1 MLAAKRSE
9 RTWPSPGSDPVPI
22 ISFDSGTE
30 IRFEFSATLIVRT
43 FVRDFSPSCGQPG
56 VRLLLIRLCIFS
68 HFFSFFFPSLVSFN
82 AKSNPSTVRKI
93 GRSFFFKIRIE
104 TDDRVGRTRIYSIS
118 NHGGNKSLLSFS
130 TRTVSRTFH
139 AILLILLLNNTPRLK
154 YILSNI
160 FKRKFYFTFLCR
172 STRWTKRTMKN
183 SDVSEMLDRTIRSAT
198 IRLDA

>member
-1 MLAAKRSE
+1 MWATGCPPL
-9 RTWPSPGSDPVPI
+9 V
-22 ISFDSGTE
+22 DSSLY
-30 IRFEFSATLIVRT
+30 FL
-43 FVRDFSPSCGQPG
+43 P
-56 VRLLLIRLCIFS
+56 
-68 HFFSFFFPSLVSFN
+68 FFLFFPPLPCLDILTRNQTLPPNERPGGV
-82 AKSNPSTVRKI
+82 
-93 GRSFFFKIRIE
+93 FFFKIRIE

-118 NHGGNKSLLSFS
+118 NHGGNKSLLSFNS

-183 SDVSEMLDRTIRSAT
+183 SNVSEMLDRTIRPTT